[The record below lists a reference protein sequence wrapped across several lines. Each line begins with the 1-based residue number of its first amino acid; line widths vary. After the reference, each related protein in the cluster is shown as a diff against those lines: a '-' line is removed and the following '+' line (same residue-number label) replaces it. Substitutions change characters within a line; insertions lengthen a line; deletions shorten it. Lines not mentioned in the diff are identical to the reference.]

1 LFLASDYCHRCRLP
15 AKSDDFPAKV
25 TTTPWVHH
33 CKKKLEHQAELMK
46 LRLLVQFGDDGEF
59 PLCIFIFFDSGI
71 FVMFGLRLIYGFY
84 PLSNEIKIVQ
94 VNSRK

>member
-1 LFLASDYCHRCRLP
+1 
-15 AKSDDFPAKV
+15 
-25 TTTPWVHH
+25 
-33 CKKKLEHQAELMK
+33 MK

-59 PLCIFIFFDSGI
+59 PLYIFILFDGGI